1 MGNKI
6 TKQKLGSIIWESANK
21 LRKNLEAHE
30 YKDYILGML
39 LYKFLC
45 EKQTNWLLSN
55 GIWKSDLQYL
65 DNKFDFSNFEFD
77 NNTTLDSVEE
87 IQEIKQSCIDANGY
101 FIEYRN
107 LFSSWIKN
115 KNNFNIQNF
124 QEAFNDFS
132 ASINEKYNYFI

>member
-1 MGNKI
+1 MNNKM
-6 TKQKLGSIIWESANK
+6 TKQKLGSIIWESANN
-21 LRKNLEAHE
+21 LRKNLDAYE

-45 EKQTNWLLSN
+45 EKQINWILAN
-55 GIWKSDLQYL
+55 DIWKSDLKYL

-77 NNTTLDSVEE
+77 DNTSLENIDE
-87 IQEIKQSCIDANGY
+87 IEQIRQDCVNQNGY

-115 KNNFNIQNF
+115 KNKLNIQNF
-124 QEAFNDFS
+124 QEAFMDFNT
-132 ASINEKYNYFI
+132 SINE